1 MIYRTRIVDH
11 RCWKSSYRRHVC
23 GEPRNDGLGYD
34 FESGKATGFFEV
46 KATSVVDL
54 GGHRT
59 IEMGS
64 TEIPKAEACRAEGRL
79 RYRILHIV
87 DALRPDQAR
96 LSVLPNPRTEAGKAF
111 FTEQETAGVRLHFAR
126 TSDGR

>member
-1 MIYRTRIVDH
+1 
-11 RCWKSSYRRHVC
+11 
-23 GEPRNDGLGYD
+23 
-34 FESGKATGFFEV
+34 
-46 KATSVVDL
+46 
-54 GGHRT
+54 
-59 IEMGS
+59 MGS
-64 TEIPKAEACRAEGRL
+64 TEIAKAEACRAEGRL
-79 RYRILHIV
+79 HYRILHIV